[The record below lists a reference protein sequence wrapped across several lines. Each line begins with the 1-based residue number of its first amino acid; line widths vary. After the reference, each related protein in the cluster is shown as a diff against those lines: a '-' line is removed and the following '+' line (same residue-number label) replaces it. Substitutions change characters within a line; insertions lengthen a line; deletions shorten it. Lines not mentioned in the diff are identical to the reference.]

1 MGDETTKVYIQSP
14 KWFIRPRNTDW
25 RYARYMIPRI
35 SEFVQGCRFYPA
47 NSNSATIQANLHY
60 ARLSLCHRLKISSG
74 NDGGSYLDKKDL
86 SQSGCDVVFCHE
98 GFPKNADS
106 VPVIWQN
113 SILDPRMTLAYG
125 ASEQSLAKEREAKAR
140 GFEKAVAVQVST
152 EAERARLGQSFPHI
166 ADKFVAIPFFL
177 PDVVGISRDSLDKK
191 IERGGPLRCL
201 FVGHEA
207 KRKGLARVYS
217 ALERL
222 PPGLQRQTHLTVI
235 SRQSDG
241 RISAPSL
248 PNLKVIDEA
257 PHEQVLQ
264 LMRDSDVLVVPSLF
278 ESYGL
283 AFIEAMAQ
291 GTIPVVPDWEVQR
304 EIVDYGKAGVVT
316 SGDPAH
322 LSSILECLSTDGGL
336 RRSLA
341 IHARQRFEQ
350 NFAPSIVAKQYA
362 LMFSQSAHMTQMG
375 ALHAHGVVGRE
386 HDSK

>member
-1 MGDETTKVYIQSP
+1 MGDETTRVYIQSP

-25 RYARYMIPRI
+25 RYVRHMIPRI
-35 SEFVQGCRFYPA
+35 SEYVQDCWFYLA
-47 NSNSATIQANLHY
+47 NSSYATIQANLHY

-74 NDGGSYLDKKDL
+74 KDGGSYLDRKDL
-86 SQSGCDVVFCHE
+86 IQSGCEVVFCHE
-98 GFPKNADS
+98 AFPKNADS

-113 SILDPRMTLAYG
+113 SILDPQMALAYG
-125 ASEQSLAKEREAKAR
+125 ASEQSLAREREAKAR

-152 EAERARLGQSFPHI
+152 EAERARLGQSFPQF

-177 PDVVGISRDSLDKK
+177 PDVMGISRDGLDEK

-207 KRKGLARVYS
+207 QRKGLARVYS
-217 ALERL
+217 AIERL
-222 PPGLQRQTHLTVI
+222 PPGLQRQIRLTVI

-241 RISAPSL
+241 RISAPPL

-257 PHEQVLQ
+257 PHDQVLQ
-264 LMRDSDVLVVPSLF
+264 FMRDSDVLLVPSLF

-304 EIVDYGKAGVVT
+304 EIVDYGKAGMIT

-322 LSSILECLSTDGGL
+322 LSSILECLCIDGDL

-341 IHARQRFEQ
+341 ICARQRFEK
-350 NFAPSIVAKQYA
+350 NFAPSIVAAQYA
-362 LMFSQSAHMTQMG
+362 LMFSQSTNKTRMR
-375 ALHAHGVVGRE
+375 AL
-386 HDSK
+386 